1 MARMKTT
8 PRGADSSV
16 RAASRWAVVAALASL
31 LTAMLPASAEA
42 SEPMGAAHAERP
54 RIGLVL
60 GGGGALG
67 GAHVG
72 VLKMLEE
79 LRVPVDCVAGTSMGA
94 LVGATFASGVP
105 PQAIEREML
114 AIDWTATLGAG
125 DRRHLVPMQR
135 KRTGATYSNT
145 IDFIV
150 DRGGLRG
157 DGGFLST
164 QYVEELLRLLIGDSR
179 DTSDFDELPIPFRA
193 VATDLRSGEMV
204 VLGSGDLSQAMRASM
219 AVPGVFA
226 PVTVDDQVL
235 VDGGLI
241 RNLPIDVAR
250 DLCADVVIAVALKLP
265 TPEPQ
270 TLRSPFALVGRS
282 VNAVVEANERAQ
294 LATLD
299 DEDVAIIV
307 PVGDI
312 GSSDFDRVPETIPL
326 GASATRKVAAE
337 LERYALGED
346 EYRRWRAGIHADT
359 VGPVEIAE
367 IRFAP
372 LRYASADYLATRMKT
387 RPGDVVSLAELE
399 RDMSALFASGDFLRV
414 DYRLQPTAG
423 GAQRLV
429 VNPVERSGTPS
440 FLRFDLG
447 LAGSSGGDV
456 LFALRADHRREWVNS
471 LGGQWRNALQLG
483 QLSELETAFYQ
494 PLEPTQRFF
503 IEPGLRLERSLEDV
517 FDEGDRISRYELVQ
531 AEARVNV
538 GFNINNHSRLSA
550 GLRHGLADY
559 DLDIGEALFAEG
571 HTRDSNVVIDG
582 LYDTRDAST
591 LPTRGSYVQF
601 QYTHADEWLGGEHDY
616 QQLEAVVGHSTPW
629 RGNVLLLAGGAGW
642 TLDGDLPRHRD
653 FRIGGARSF
662 PALERGEFRGENY
675 WSASATWLLKLADIQ
690 ALFGQV
696 FYGGAGL
703 HALRVTDRIDR
714 QPEQTVLGASFTL
727 GARTPVGPLLLS
739 LGVADND
746 SVQLHVALGRP
757 IAEGSLLDRLH

>member
-1 MARMKTT
+1 MARCV
-8 PRGADSSV
+8 PR
-16 RAASRWAVVAALASL
+16 ALLAGLCLCL
-31 LTAMLPASAEA
+31 LTSASPAATPPANAEA
-42 SEPMGAAHAERP
+42 DRERP

-60 GGGGALG
+60 GGGGARG

-72 VLKMLEE
+72 VLKVLDE

-94 LVGATFASGVP
+94 LVGATFAAGTP
-105 PQAIEREML
+105 PERIEREIT
-114 AIDWTATLGAG
+114 AINWAATIGSEG
-125 DRRHLVPMQR
+125 RRALLPVQR
-135 KRTGATYSNT
+135 KEAGITYSNN
-145 IDFIV
+145 IEFSV
-150 DRGGLRG
+150 HEGRLRG
-157 DGGFLST
+157 DSGLLAS
-164 QYVEELLRLLIGDSR
+164 QHIESRLRLLIGEAR
-179 DTSDFDELPIPFRA
+179 RTRDFDDLPLPFRA
-193 VATDLRSGEMV
+193 VATDLASGSMV
-204 VLGSGDLSQAMRASM
+204 VLEKGDLARAMRASM

-226 PVTVDDQVL
+226 PVVVDGQVL
-235 VDGGLI
+235 TDGGLL
-241 RNLPIDVAR
+241 RNLPVDVAR
-250 DLCADVVIAVALKLP
+250 SLCADVVIAVVLTAPPRSAAELSSPLALAR
-265 TPEPQ
+265 
-270 TLRSPFALVGRS
+270 RSIDAMIES
-282 VNAVVEANERAQ
+282 NEGTQ
-294 LATLD
+294 LATLG
-299 DEDVAIIV
+299 ENDVAIRV

-312 GSSDFDRVPETIPL
+312 GAGDFDRVPETIPL
-326 GASATRKVAAE
+326 GERATRDMAEALADYSLPEAA
-337 LERYALGED
+337 
-346 EYRRWRAGIHADT
+346 YRRWREALDRGQAD
-359 VGPVEIAE
+359 PVRVEE

-372 LRYASADYLATRMKT
+372 LQHASADYLRSRM
-387 RPGDVVSLAELE
+387 RISPGDTVPLE
-399 RDMSALFASGDFLRV
+399 AIEGDMNRIYASSDFVRV
-414 DYRLQPTAG
+414 DYRLLPG
-423 GAQRLV
+423 DEGRRLRIEA
-429 VNPVERSGTPS
+429 VEKPGTD

-447 LAGSSGGDV
+447 LAGSAGGDV

-703 HALRVTDRIDR
+703 HALRVTDRIDQ

>member
-1 MARMKTT
+1 MARCV
-8 PRGADSSV
+8 PRALLAGAG
-16 RAASRWAVVAALASL
+16 LCLCL
-31 LTAMLPASAEA
+31 LTSASPAATPPANAEA
-42 SEPMGAAHAERP
+42 DRERP

-60 GGGGALG
+60 GGGGARG

-72 VLKMLEE
+72 VLKVLDE

-94 LVGATFASGVP
+94 LVGATFAAGTP
-105 PQAIEREML
+105 PERIEREIT
-114 AIDWTATLGAG
+114 AINWAATIGSEG
-125 DRRHLVPMQR
+125 RRALLPVQR
-135 KRTGATYSNT
+135 KEAGITYSNN
-145 IDFIV
+145 IEFSV
-150 DRGGLRG
+150 HEGRLRG
-157 DGGFLST
+157 DSGLLAS
-164 QYVEELLRLLIGDSR
+164 QHIESRLRLLIGEAR
-179 DTSDFDELPIPFRA
+179 RTRDFDDLPLPFRA
-193 VATDLRSGEMV
+193 VATDLASGSMV
-204 VLGSGDLSQAMRASM
+204 VLEKGDLARAMRASM

-226 PVTVDDQVL
+226 PVVVDGQVL
-235 VDGGLI
+235 TDGGLL
-241 RNLPIDVAR
+241 RNLPVDVAR
-250 DLCADVVIAVALKLP
+250 SLCADVVIAVVLTAPPRSAAELSSPLALAR
-265 TPEPQ
+265 
-270 TLRSPFALVGRS
+270 RSIDAMIES
-282 VNAVVEANERAQ
+282 NEGTQ
-294 LATLD
+294 LATLG
-299 DEDVAIIV
+299 ENDVAIRV

-312 GSSDFDRVPETIPL
+312 GAGDFDRVPETIPL
-326 GASATRKVAAE
+326 GERATRDMAEALADYSLPEAA
-337 LERYALGED
+337 
-346 EYRRWRAGIHADT
+346 YRRWREALDRGQAD
-359 VGPVEIAE
+359 PVRVEE

-372 LRYASADYLATRMKT
+372 LQHASADYLRSRM
-387 RPGDVVSLAELE
+387 RISPGDTVPLE
-399 RDMSALFASGDFLRV
+399 AIEGDMNRIYASGDFVRV
-414 DYRLQPTAG
+414 DYRLLPG
-423 GAQRLV
+423 DEGRRLRIEA
-429 VNPVERSGTPS
+429 VEKPGTD

-447 LAGSSGGDV
+447 LAGSAGGDV

-703 HALRVTDRIDR
+703 HALRVTDRIDQ

>member
-1 MARMKTT
+1 MTHRF
-8 PRGADSSV
+8 PRVLLAGLCLCVLTNASPAAAPQADS
-16 RAASRWAVVAALASL
+16 
-31 LTAMLPASAEA
+31 EA
-42 SEPMGAAHAERP
+42 DRERP

-60 GGGGALG
+60 GGGGARG

-72 VLKMLEE
+72 VLKVLDE

-94 LVGATFASGVP
+94 LVGATFAAGTP
-105 PQAIEREML
+105 PERIEREIT
-114 AIDWTATLGAG
+114 AINWAATIGSEG
-125 DRRHLVPMQR
+125 RRALLPVQR
-135 KRTGATYSNT
+135 KEAGITYSNN
-145 IDFIV
+145 IEFSV
-150 DRGGLRG
+150 HEGRLRG
-157 DGGFLST
+157 DSGLLAS
-164 QYVEELLRLLIGDSR
+164 QHIESRLRLLIGEAR
-179 DTSDFDELPIPFRA
+179 RTRDFDDLPLPFRA
-193 VATDLRSGEMV
+193 VATDLASGSMV
-204 VLGSGDLSQAMRASM
+204 VLEKGDLARAMRASM

-226 PVTVDDQVL
+226 PVVVDGQVL
-235 VDGGLI
+235 TDGGLL
-241 RNLPIDVAR
+241 RNLPVDVAR
-250 DLCADVVIAVALKLP
+250 SLCADVVIAVVLTAPPRSAAELSSPLALAR
-265 TPEPQ
+265 
-270 TLRSPFALVGRS
+270 RSIDAMIES
-282 VNAVVEANERAQ
+282 NEGTQ
-294 LATLD
+294 LATLG
-299 DEDVAIIV
+299 ENDVAIRV

-312 GSSDFDRVPETIPL
+312 GAGDFDRVPETIPL
-326 GASATRKVAAE
+326 GERATRDMAEALADYSLPEAA
-337 LERYALGED
+337 
-346 EYRRWRAGIHADT
+346 YRRWREALDRGQAD
-359 VGPVEIAE
+359 PVRVEE

-372 LRYASADYLATRMKT
+372 LQHASADYLRSRM
-387 RPGDVVSLAELE
+387 RISPGDTVPLE
-399 RDMSALFASGDFLRV
+399 AIEGDMNRIYASSDFVRV
-414 DYRLQPTAG
+414 DYRLLPG
-423 GAQRLV
+423 DEGRRLRIEA
-429 VNPVERSGTPS
+429 VEKPGTD

-447 LAGSSGGDV
+447 LAGSAGGDV

-703 HALRVTDRIDR
+703 HALRVTDRIDQ

>member
-1 MARMKTT
+1 MTYRLPRVLLAALCLCVLTNASPAAT
-8 PRGADSSV
+8 PQADS
-16 RAASRWAVVAALASL
+16 
-31 LTAMLPASAEA
+31 EA
-42 SEPMGAAHAERP
+42 NRERP

-60 GGGGALG
+60 GGGGARG

-72 VLKMLEE
+72 VLKVLDE

-94 LVGATFASGVP
+94 LVGATFAAGTP
-105 PQAIEREML
+105 PERIEREIT
-114 AIDWTATLGAG
+114 AINWAATIGSEG
-125 DRRHLVPMQR
+125 RRALLPAQR
-135 KRTGATYSNT
+135 KEAGITYSNN
-145 IDFIV
+145 IEFSV
-150 DRGGLRG
+150 QEGRLRG
-157 DGGFLST
+157 DSGLLAS
-164 QYVEELLRLLIGDSR
+164 QHIESRLRLLIGEAR
-179 DTSDFDELPIPFRA
+179 RTRDFDDLPLPFRA
-193 VATDLRSGEMV
+193 VATDLASGSMV
-204 VLGSGDLSQAMRASM
+204 VLEEGDLARAMRASM

-226 PVTVDDQVL
+226 PVVIDGQVL
-235 VDGGLI
+235 TDGGLL
-241 RNLPIDVAR
+241 RNLPVDVAR
-250 DLCADVVIAVALKLP
+250 SLCADVVIAVVLAAP
-265 TPEPQ
+265 PQ
-270 TLRSPFALVGRS
+270 SAAELSSPLSLARRSIDAMIES
-282 VNAVVEANERAQ
+282 NEGAQ
-294 LATLD
+294 LATLG
-299 DEDVAIIV
+299 EADVAIRV

-312 GSSDFDRVPETIPL
+312 GAGDFERVPETIPL
-326 GASATRKVAAE
+326 GEQATRDMSE
-337 LERYALGED
+337 ALADYSLPEPA
-346 EYRRWRAGIHADT
+346 YRRWREALDRGQAD
-359 VGPVEIAE
+359 PVLVEE

-372 LRYASADYLATRMKT
+372 LQHASADYLRSRM
-387 RPGDVVSLAELE
+387 RISPGDTVPLE
-399 RDMSALFASGDFLRV
+399 AIEAGMNRIYASGDFVRV
-414 DYRLQPTAG
+414 DYRLLPG
-423 GAQRLV
+423 DEGRRLRIEA
-429 VNPVERSGTPS
+429 VEKPGTD

-447 LAGSSGGDV
+447 LAGSAGGDV

-483 QLSELETAFYQ
+483 QLSELETALYQ
-494 PLEPTQRFF
+494 PLEPTQRFYV
-503 IEPGLRLERSLEDV
+503 EPGLRLERSLEDV
-517 FDEGDRISRYELVQ
+517 FEDGDRLSRYELIQ
-531 AEARVNV
+531 AEARVNF
-538 GFNINNHSRLSA
+538 GLNINNHSRLSA

-601 QYTHADEWLGGEHDY
+601 QYTRADKWLGGDHDY
-616 QQLEAVVGHSTPW
+616 QQLETVVGHSTPW

-662 PALERGEFRGENY
+662 PALERGEMRGENY

-696 FYGGAGL
+696 FYGGIGL
-703 HALRVTDRIDR
+703 HALRVTDRIDQ

-739 LGVADND
+739 LGAADND

>member
-1 MARMKTT
+1 
-8 PRGADSSV
+8 
-16 RAASRWAVVAALASL
+16 L
-31 LTAMLPASAEA
+31 
-42 SEPMGAAHAERP
+42 
-54 RIGLVL
+54 
-60 GGGGALG
+60 
-67 GAHVG
+67 
-72 VLKMLEE
+72 
-79 LRVPVDCVAGTSMGA
+79 
-94 LVGATFASGVP
+94 
-105 PQAIEREML
+105 
-114 AIDWTATLGAG
+114 
-125 DRRHLVPMQR
+125 
-135 KRTGATYSNT
+135 
-145 IDFIV
+145 
-150 DRGGLRG
+150 
-157 DGGFLST
+157 
-164 QYVEELLRLLIGDSR
+164 
-179 DTSDFDELPIPFRA
+179 
-193 VATDLRSGEMV
+193 
-204 VLGSGDLSQAMRASM
+204 
-219 AVPGVFA
+219 
-226 PVTVDDQVL
+226 
-235 VDGGLI
+235 
-241 RNLPIDVAR
+241 RNLPVDVAR
-250 DLCADVVIAVALKLP
+250 SLCADVVIAVVLTAPPRSAAELSSPLALAR
-265 TPEPQ
+265 
-270 TLRSPFALVGRS
+270 RSIDAMIES
-282 VNAVVEANERAQ
+282 NEGTQ
-294 LATLD
+294 LATLG
-299 DEDVAIIV
+299 ENDVAIRV

-312 GSSDFDRVPETIPL
+312 GAGDFDRVPETIPL
-326 GASATRKVAAE
+326 GERATRDMAEALADYSLPEAA
-337 LERYALGED
+337 
-346 EYRRWRAGIHADT
+346 YRRWREALDRGQAD
-359 VGPVEIAE
+359 PVRVEE

-372 LRYASADYLATRMKT
+372 LQHASADYLRSRM
-387 RPGDVVSLAELE
+387 RISPGDTVPLE
-399 RDMSALFASGDFLRV
+399 AIEGDMNRIYASSDFVRV
-414 DYRLQPTAG
+414 DYRLLPG
-423 GAQRLV
+423 DEGRRLRIEA
-429 VNPVERSGTPS
+429 VEKPGTD

-447 LAGSSGGDV
+447 LAGSAGGDV

-703 HALRVTDRIDR
+703 HALRVTDRIDQ